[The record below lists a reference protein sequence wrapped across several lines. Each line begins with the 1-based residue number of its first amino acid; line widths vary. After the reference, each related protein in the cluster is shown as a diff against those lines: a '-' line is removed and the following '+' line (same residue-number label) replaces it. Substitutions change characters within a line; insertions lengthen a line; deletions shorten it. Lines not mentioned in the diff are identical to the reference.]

1 MRSRIKIS
9 KHKHTGH
16 LRPHEHTSY
25 MPLFV
30 MVFIVGLMLVGFSV
44 TTFVEASPP
53 PQAESVSLTGTVPK
67 APPKE
72 GATIDVPSDQKH
84 FTTSPITVSG
94 TCPASTLVEI
104 YKNDIFAGSAPCE
117 TNGTYSVQIDLLYGK
132 NVLTA
137 QVFDVL
143 NQAGPTSK
151 PVTIFYDA
159 TPPPAA
165 SLSALN
171 FLGTQLLIH
180 TEAVYRGTFPGQTLN
195 VPISLL
201 GGIGP
206 YAVSIDW
213 GDGGKSIIP
222 RSDNSIFNAPHIF
235 KKAGTYKITI
245 EVTDSSG
252 QVAFMTVAAIVN
264 GQPAVIAGTNTSANA
279 KTSLSKLIVL
289 WPLFAI
295 LVTMVV
301 SFWLGEKR
309 EKKVMQKHGNPAL
322 QVPVG
327 TTPHLS
333 I

>member
-1 MRSRIKIS
+1 
-9 KHKHTGH
+9 
-16 LRPHEHTSY
+16 

-30 MVFIVGLMLVGFSV
+30 MVFIVGIMLVGFSIS
-44 TTFVEASPP
+44 TLVEASPG
-53 PQAESVSLTGTVPK
+53 PQAESVSLTGTVPQ
-67 APPKE
+67 APPKT
-72 GATIDVPSDQKH
+72 GATIDKPTNNQH
-84 FTTSPITVSG
+84 FATSPITVSG
-94 TCPASTLVEI
+94 TCPADTLVEI
-104 YKNDIFAGSAPCE
+104 FKNDIFAGSATCE
-117 TNGTYSVQIDLLYGK
+117 KNGTYSVEIDLLYGK

-143 NQAGPTSK
+143 NQAGPTSS
-151 PVTIFYDA
+151 PVTVFYDA
-159 TPPPAA
+159 VPPPSA

-180 TEAVYRGTFPGQTLN
+180 TEAVYRGGFPGQTLN

-213 GDGGKSIIP
+213 GDGSKSIIP

-252 QVAFMTVAAIVN
+252 QVAFLTVAAIVN
-264 GQPAVIAGTNTSANA
+264 GQPAVIAGTNTSGNA

-295 LVTMVV
+295 LATMVV

-309 EKKVMQKHGNPAL
+309 EKKIMQKHGNPAL